1 MEYNK
6 DSSVLFENMKTKLVN
21 NINQCRRDDKKLHT
35 GTFIYQDFPWDSK
48 SEMSTYL
55 KSVAKK
61 GLKTLK
67 MSFSDLEVYN
77 ESEKQDSCR
86 LIAEATFG
94 SYWNEIEC
102 IEASGYISS
111 TQLNKI
117 DLRRQSALK
126 IINSQTFSRKQDSK
140 YWKIIISQITE
151 ELLKASINHLSERVA
166 GWQRGWS
173 LSEEE
178 IYEKPFEA
186 IKQLSSTRGR
196 LIVLRNWDRII
207 RHPNFMLQSCLKE
220 LYGLSIFKSRSELS
234 KL

>member
-35 GTFIYQDFPWDSK
+35 GTFIYQDFPWDSN
-48 SEMSTYL
+48 SDMSVYL

-67 MSFSDLEVYN
+67 IWFSDSEVYN
-77 ESEKQDSCR
+77 ESEKQDSSR
-86 LIAEATFG
+86 LIAEATLW

-102 IEASGYISS
+102 IEASSYISS
-111 TQLNKI
+111 IQLNKI
-117 DLRRQSALK
+117 DLRRQSTLK
-126 IINSQTFSRKQDSK
+126 ILNNQTFSRKQDSK

-151 ELLKASINHLSERVA
+151 ELLKASINHHSERVA

-186 IKQLSSTRGR
+186 IIQLSSTRGR

-220 LYGLSIFKSRSELS
+220 LYGLSIFKSRSELN